1 MYQAVVV
8 NWLKESQLLY
18 IDNIDARQL
27 NLSGNVESAGMMQ
40 YYGQKEI
47 APTSEGLSCR
57 VQVGLITPAGAT
69 S

>member
-27 NLSGNVESAGMMQ
+27 NLSGNVESAVMTQ
-40 YYGQKEI
+40 DGQKEI